1 MSVTPDDVAV
11 EIGRPTPLSPA
22 DEARFQSWID
32 QALYL
37 IGKRYTVDSL
47 DAADVDYVVLMAV
60 AAHARNPENS
70 TQVDVSV
77 DDASVSKRYST
88 SVGRVSI
95 WDDLWDLLDP
105 DVSDDGAFTISPF
118 GATDRLG
125 DLSYGDQAWRIR

>member
-1 MSVTPDDVAV
+1 MTVTPNDVAV
-11 EIGRPTPLSPA
+11 EVGRPTPLSAA
-22 DEARFQSWID
+22 DEARIQSWID

-37 IGKRYTVDSL
+37 IGKRYTVASL
-47 DAADVDYVVLMAV
+47 DTADVDYVVLMAV

-105 DVSDDGAFTISPF
+105 AVSNDGAFTISPF
-118 GATDRLG
+118 GAPDRCG
-125 DLSYGDQAWRIR
+125 DGPRGWLR